1 MRLFNKLVIFSLSV
15 VVVLSGI
22 NVYAAPEDVWYSDV
36 METANKIGI
45 INADE
50 QPEETISN
58 ADFIKLA
65 VNFIEDKNDIV
76 LYMEYDRQQGYV
88 LITEMTDETKP
99 VTRQSVAKVVSRM
112 LKLPDTDIDMTN
124 VADWDT
130 TCPKC
135 KEDIGKCYAY
145 GIMSG
150 YEDNTFRGRYP
161 ATKAEV
167 IATMLNAKAYL
178 NIAEEK

>member
-65 VNFIEDKNDIV
+65 VNFPLLQPYTPTVV
-76 LYMEYDRQQGYV
+76 LSLWHCCQM
-88 LITEMTDETKP
+88 K
-99 VTRQSVAKVVSRM
+99 
-112 LKLPDTDIDMTN
+112 
-124 VADWDT
+124 
-130 TCPKC
+130 
-135 KEDIGKCYAY
+135 
-145 GIMSG
+145 
-150 YEDNTFRGRYP
+150 
-161 ATKAEV
+161 
-167 IATMLNAKAYL
+167 
-178 NIAEEK
+178 

>member
-1 MRLFNKLVIFSLSV
+1 
-15 VVVLSGI
+15 
-22 NVYAAPEDVWYSDV
+22 

-50 QPEETISN
+50 QPEETISY

-76 LYMEYDRQQGYV
+76 LYMEYARQQGYV

>member
-1 MRLFNKLVIFSLSV
+1 
-15 VVVLSGI
+15 
-22 NVYAAPEDVWYSDV
+22 
-36 METANKIGI
+36 
-45 INADE
+45 
-50 QPEETISN
+50 
-58 ADFIKLA
+58 
-65 VNFIEDKNDIV
+65 
-76 LYMEYDRQQGYV
+76 
-88 LITEMTDETKP
+88 
-99 VTRQSVAKVVSRM
+99 M

>member
-50 QPEETISN
+50 QPEETIS
-58 ADFIKLA
+58 
-65 VNFIEDKNDIV
+65 IV
-76 LYMEYDRQQGYV
+76 LYMEYARQQGYV

>member
-65 VNFIEDKNDIV
+65 VEEGCGAYYIQNNSVNYDVNLDKVTIKSFENIDEDTLIFYTTETIDDLLNSYKKHSEIDLREVQGPV
-76 LYMEYDRQQGYV
+76 LKK
-88 LITEMTDETKP
+88 TK
-99 VTRQSVAKVVSRM
+99 K
-112 LKLPDTDIDMTN
+112 TN
-124 VADWDT
+124 
-130 TCPKC
+130 
-135 KEDIGKCYAY
+135 I
-145 GIMSG
+145 
-150 YEDNTFRGRYP
+150 
-161 ATKAEV
+161 
-167 IATMLNAKAYL
+167 
-178 NIAEEK
+178 

>member
-76 LYMEYDRQQGYV
+76 LYMEYARQQGYV

-99 VTRQSVAKVVSRM
+99 VTRQSVEKDVSRM
-112 LKLPDTDIDMTN
+112 LKLQHTN
-124 VADWDT
+124 NDKKKIVKVDKRRSA
-130 TCPKC
+130 
-135 KEDIGKCYAY
+135 G
-145 GIMSG
+145 G
-150 YEDNTFRGRYP
+150 YFEKKNGTV
-161 ATKAEV
+161 TKRK
-167 IATMLNAKAYL
+167 I
-178 NIAEEK
+178 

>member
-76 LYMEYDRQQGYV
+76 LYMEYARQQGYV

-112 LKLPDTDIDMTN
+112 LKLPDTDID
-124 VADWDT
+124 
-130 TCPKC
+130 
-135 KEDIGKCYAY
+135 
-145 GIMSG
+145 SG
-150 YEDNTFRGRYP
+150 N
-161 ATKAEV
+161 
-167 IATMLNAKAYL
+167 
-178 NIAEEK
+178 

>member
-1 MRLFNKLVIFSLSV
+1 M

-65 VNFIEDKNDIV
+65 VNFIEDKMILFCIWNMLDSSGICFNYGND
-76 LYMEYDRQQGYV
+76 
-88 LITEMTDETKP
+88 
-99 VTRQSVAKVVSRM
+99 
-112 LKLPDTDIDMTN
+112 
-124 VADWDT
+124 
-130 TCPKC
+130 
-135 KEDIGKCYAY
+135 
-145 GIMSG
+145 
-150 YEDNTFRGRYP
+150 
-161 ATKAEV
+161 
-167 IATMLNAKAYL
+167 
-178 NIAEEK
+178 

>member
-1 MRLFNKLVIFSLSV
+1 MLLLQIQKDERCMMRLFNKLVIFSLSV

-76 LYMEYDRQQGYV
+76 L
-88 LITEMTDETKP
+88 
-99 VTRQSVAKVVSRM
+99 
-112 LKLPDTDIDMTN
+112 
-124 VADWDT
+124 
-130 TCPKC
+130 
-135 KEDIGKCYAY
+135 CYAY

>member
-65 VNFIEDKNDIV
+65 VNFIEDKNDI
-76 LYMEYDRQQGYV
+76 G
-88 LITEMTDETKP
+88 ICST
-99 VTRQSVAKVVSRM
+99 AG
-112 LKLPDTDIDMTN
+112 ICFN
-124 VADWDT
+124 
-130 TCPKC
+130 
-135 KEDIGKCYAY
+135 Y
-145 GIMSG
+145 GN
-150 YEDNTFRGRYP
+150 D
-161 ATKAEV
+161 
-167 IATMLNAKAYL
+167 
-178 NIAEEK
+178 

>member
-76 LYMEYDRQQGYV
+76 AGCRELLFHFFFFRILRNA
-88 LITEMTDETKP
+88 LISLGVNGDASSSVCWLSISSSETP
-99 VTRQSVAKVVSRM
+99 ASS
-112 LKLPDTDIDMTN
+112 
-124 VADWDT
+124 AD
-130 TCPKC
+130 
-135 KEDIGKCYAY
+135 
-145 GIMSG
+145 S
-150 YEDNTFRGRYP
+150 
-161 ATKAEV
+161 AT
-167 IATMLNAKAYL
+167 
-178 NIAEEK
+178 